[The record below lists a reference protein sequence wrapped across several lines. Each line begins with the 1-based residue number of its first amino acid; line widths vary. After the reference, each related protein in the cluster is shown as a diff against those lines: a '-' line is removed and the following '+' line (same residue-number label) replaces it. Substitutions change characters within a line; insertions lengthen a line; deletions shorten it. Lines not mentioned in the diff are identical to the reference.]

1 METTRS
7 FRGRLAWFV
16 LLWCAGVMAVGGTAW
31 LLRNLFA
38 AITGAG

>member
-1 METTRS
+1 METARS

-31 LLRNLFA
+31 LLRILLA
-38 AITGAG
+38 VVTGAG